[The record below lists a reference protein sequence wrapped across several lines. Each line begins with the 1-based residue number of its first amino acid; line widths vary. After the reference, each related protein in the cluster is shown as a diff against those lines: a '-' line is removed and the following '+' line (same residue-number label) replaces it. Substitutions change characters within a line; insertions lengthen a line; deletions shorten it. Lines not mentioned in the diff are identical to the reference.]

1 MRRLLLILACVLVF
15 LVIAVPAVIIWS
27 AVRTQSGLQFVARHV
42 PHRIGG
48 VQLDI
53 SGVSGTLASGV
64 HVDRVEIDHDL
75 VHLTFTDIDGQV
87 MLAPLMLQTIRVS
100 SGHVHNALIQVKRR
114 TRPPTSSP
122 PLFLP
127 RWLLISIEQAR
138 VDQARL
144 TVFNG
149 VTLTARDING
159 AAVLRHKVIRF
170 FQADGELEDAH
181 ISAIGELLAADPLGM
196 EVKGRIQWQPP
207 GQPAYTVSG
216 TGRGDLNVL
225 NIVAHSVS
233 PFTADVSGQMRDLTN
248 HWHWVGDAV
257 VRKFDLTPWGVNA
270 PLLGN
275 ITGHLAV
282 SGDANGFEGHGPV
295 TPAGLHAGEFAGQF
309 AGHYA
314 NRVLTATHMEVR
326 HLASGAHAV
335 GSGTFGIVDKGPL
348 LDLRGSWND
357 FRWPLVG
364 RYVAVRS
371 AAGTFTLQGI
381 LPYKVRLSGRGR
393 AADFAEMPVD
403 LTGTLGKDNFAFAPA
418 EVDLFDGHANA
429 SGVVTWAPAET
440 WSVNGRATGINP
452 GLFRGDLPG
461 SVAFAFAANGRGFDE
476 AGTLSASFTGLSGKV
491 RGVAASGSGTV
502 TRTAANWGF
511 DNLRVGLGSA
521 SLALDGRIN
530 EPVDLRFAVT
540 TQDLGLLAP
549 GSRGVLKLAGNV
561 RGTLSDPAIVA
572 SGHGGGIDYQ
582 GIKIDG
588 LDADINFNPGAE
600 HEASKIEARV
610 RKLTYGGRT
619 VDTVALTLN
628 GPPAGYH
635 VQLAATATGLA
646 AHAAATGAYSHGV
659 FRGQL
664 DALAIKGNESLQLA
678 LERPVD
684 LTASLGHVRVE
695 WLCLVGEPGS
705 ICADGE
711 WTPARWSST
720 VMANQLPLN
729 SLTAGMT
736 PAVEYRG
743 MVNALARLAG
753 GAQLPVTGT
762 LRAELNNAVL
772 IHKLAS
778 RRLEHTNIGS
788 GVITLA
794 ATPAAISA
802 ELALTESEVGTLS
815 GAFQAQRTR
824 RGTSPIATY
833 AQKTSPVETLAHW
846 QDMPLSGELHA
857 HTAEVGLLS
866 LYFPDVDRA
875 AGHLDVDLK
884 AAGTL
889 GTPLLTGEV
898 KLADGEINNYQVNL
912 RLRQVGFDAHLTDAG
927 LDFQGGAHAGAGTVT
942 VGGHLEWR
950 NLLAYGKFHLQGEN
964 LRVADVPEAQ
974 IDASPNLDFNINGH
988 KIGVTG
994 QVTVPFAKIAPR
1006 DITNAVRASQ
1016 DEVIVGSEVDDPT
1029 KRFEVVST
1037 ITLNVG
1043 ERVNVDASGLTAR
1056 IGGNITII
1064 NGYDAITHAKGEL
1077 SVAEGKYTAYGRKL
1091 DIQYGHLLFSG
1102 GPVDNPVINLRAQK
1116 EFPDVTAGVDVRGTL
1131 QSPHLSFFSNPP
1143 LPQSQIQSLI
1153 LSGGSLSS
1161 APGSNGSGA
1170 GNLAV
1175 GQAAAILGQQ
1185 YGSLVGIQDV
1195 SVESDITN
1203 ETSLVLGRYLSP
1215 RLYVSYGVSL
1225 TQQLNTIKL
1234 RYTLGDHW
1242 AVKIEAGQA
1251 RGADLVYSIER

>member
-1 MRRLLLILACVLVF
+1 MRRLLLILACALVL
-15 LVIAVPAVIIWS
+15 LVVAVPAVIIWS
-27 AVRTQSGLQFVARHV
+27 AVYTESGLQFVARHV
-42 PHRIGG
+42 PHHIGG

-64 HVDRVEIDHDL
+64 HVERFELDHEL
-75 VHLTFTDIDGQV
+75 VHLTVTGIDGQIT
-87 MLAPLMLQTIRVS
+87 LAPLMLQSIRVA
-100 SGHVHNALIQVKRR
+100 SGHVRSALIQVKRR
-114 TRPPTSSP
+114 IHPSTPSP

-138 VDQARL
+138 VDQATL

-149 VTLTARDING
+149 VRLEARDLSG
-159 AAVLRHKVIRF
+159 AAVIRHKVIRF
-170 FQADGELEDAH
+170 FQADGRLEDAH

-196 EVKGRIQWQPP
+196 EVKGRIDWRPA
-207 GQPAYTVSG
+207 GQPAYTISG
-216 TGRGDLNVL
+216 SARGDLNVL
-225 NIVAHSVS
+225 HIVAHSVS
-233 PFTADVSGQMRDLTN
+233 PFSADISGQMLDMTN
-248 HWHWVGDAV
+248 HWHWLGDAV
-257 VRKFDLTPWGVNA
+257 VREFDLTPWGVAA

-295 TPAGLHAGEFAGQF
+295 NPAGLRAGEFVAQF

-314 NRVLTATHMEVR
+314 DHVLTATHMEAR
-326 HLASGAHAV
+326 HSASGAHAIA
-335 GSGTFGIVDKGPL
+335 SGTFGIIDKGPL
-348 LDLRGSWND
+348 LDLHGSWND

-371 AAGTFTLQGI
+371 ASGTFSLRGV
-381 LPYKVRLSGRGR
+381 LPYQVHLSGRGR
-393 AADFAEMPVD
+393 AADLPEMPVELD
-403 LTGTLGKDNFAFAPA
+403 GTLGKDSFAFQPA
-418 EVDLFDGHANA
+418 EVDLFGGHASA
-429 SGVVTWAPAET
+429 SGVVTWSPAET

-452 GLFRGDLPG
+452 GLVRPDLPG
-461 SVAFAFAANGRGFDE
+461 SVAFAFAASGRGFDE
-476 AGTLSASFTGLSGKV
+476 AGTLSASFSSLAGKV

-502 TRTAANWGF
+502 TRGGITWGF
-511 DNLRVGLGSA
+511 ENVRVGLGTA
-521 SLALDGRIN
+521 SLSLDGR
-530 EPVDLRFAVT
+530 VDKQMDLRFALT

-549 GSRGVLKLAGNV
+549 GSRGVLKSSGSV

-572 SGHGGGIDYQ
+572 TAHGGGIDYQ
-582 GIKIDG
+582 GIKVENF
-588 LDADINFNPGAE
+588 DADIRFNPAAAQQE
-600 HEASKIEARV
+600 SRIEARL

-619 VDTVALTLN
+619 ADTIALTLN
-628 GPPAGYH
+628 GPPANYH

-646 AHAAATGAYSHGV
+646 AHAAATGAYAHGV

-664 DALAIKGNESLQLA
+664 DGLAIKGNESLQLA
-678 LERPVD
+678 LEHPVD
-684 LTASLGHVRVE
+684 LTASLDHVRVE

-705 ICADGE
+705 ICADGD

-729 SLTAGMT
+729 TLTAGMT
-736 PAVEYRG
+736 PSVEYRG
-743 MVNALARLAG
+743 MVSALARLAG
-753 GAQLPVTGT
+753 GAQLPLTGT
-762 LRAELNNAVL
+762 VRAELSDAEL

-778 RRLEHTNIGS
+778 RKLEHTTIGS
-788 GVITLA
+788 GVVMLA

-815 GAFQAQRTR
+815 GAFQAQRTTG
-824 RGTSPIATY
+824 RGTAPE
-833 AQKTSPVETLAHW
+833 VTLAHW
-846 QDMPLSGELHA
+846 QDMPFSGELHA

-875 AGHLDVDLK
+875 AGHLDVNLK

-898 KLADGEINNYQVNL
+898 KLTDGEITNYQVNL
-912 RLRQVGFDAHLTDAG
+912 SLRQVNFDAHLTDAG

-974 IDASPNLDFNINGH
+974 IDASPNLDFNINGR
-988 KIGVTG
+988 KIEVTG
-994 QVTVPFAKIAPR
+994 SVAVPFAKIAPR
-1006 DITNAVRASQ
+1006 DITNAVRASP

-1037 ITLNVG
+1037 ITLNLG

-1056 IGGNITII
+1056 IIGGITIKS
-1064 NGYDAITHAKGEL
+1064 GYDAVTRGNGVL
-1077 SVAEGKYTAYGRKL
+1077 SVAEGKYSAYGRRL
-1091 DIQYGHLLFSG
+1091 DIKRGRLVFAG
-1102 GPVDNPVINLRAQK
+1102 GPVDNPGIDLRAQK

-1131 QSPHLSFFSNPP
+1131 LNPHLSFFSDPP

-1153 LSGGSLSS
+1153 LAGGSLDAARSS
-1161 APGSNGSGA
+1161 APGSTVGNGVGT
-1170 GNLAV
+1170 GNYAV
-1175 GQAAAILGQQ
+1175 GQAAAMFGQQ
-1185 YGSLVGIQDV
+1185 YGSLVGIEDV
-1195 SVESDITN
+1195 SLESDITN

-1215 RLYVSYGVSL
+1215 RLYVSYGISL
-1225 TQQLNTIKL
+1225 TEQLNVIKL
-1234 RYTLGDHW
+1234 RYSLGNHW

-1251 RGADLVYSIER
+1251 RGADLVFSIDR